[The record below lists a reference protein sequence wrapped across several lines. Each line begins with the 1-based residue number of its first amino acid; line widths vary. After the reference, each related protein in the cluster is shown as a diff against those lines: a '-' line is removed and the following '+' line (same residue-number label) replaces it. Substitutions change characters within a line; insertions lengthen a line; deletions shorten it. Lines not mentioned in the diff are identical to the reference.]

1 MKVSII
7 GTGYVGLV
15 SGVCLAEVGHDVTCV
30 DIDSSKVELINRGV
44 SPIHES
50 GLTELLG
57 RHLGTRL
64 HATTRLA
71 DAVRATDITLLAVG
85 TPFDGERID
94 LSFIREAAMAVGRA
108 MATKSA
114 YHLVV
119 IKSTVVPGTTEDVV
133 APLLEAASGKQVGR
147 DFGLAMNPE
156 FLREGEAIRDFLE
169 PDRIVLGGIDRRS
182 LDTLAELYRP
192 FAGVDVLRVS
202 PRTAETIKYAANSL
216 LATMISFSNEIA
228 NLCTALDRVDVVEVL
243 RGVHLDKRLSPLL
256 EDGSRIKP
264 GFTSY
269 LEAGC
274 GFGGSCFP
282 KDVKAL
288 VAHGSSVG
296 APMRIL
302 EQVLAVN
309 ASQPLRMI
317 DILRKNFAKLS
328 GLRVAVLGL
337 AFKPG
342 TDDLR
347 ESPAMCVVAELLRE
361 GVAVTAYDPVAGTA
375 AAVML
380 ADAGEI
386 VIADSLDEAV
396 MGTAAVLLLTRWPE
410 FTELPQLLAALPDSP
425 LLVDGRR
432 MIPHQSVPRYE
443 GIGRGSSNSHANELV
458 TNKCVLL
465 STNYL

>member
-1 MKVSII
+1 MTLETMKVSII

-15 SGVCLAEVGHDVTCV
+15 SGACLAEVGHDVTCV
-30 DIDSSKVELINRGV
+30 DIDAGKVERINRGDP
-44 SPIHES
+44 PIHER
-50 GLTELLG
+50 GLAELLG
-57 RHLGTRL
+57 RHIGTGLR
-64 HATTRLA
+64 ATTALN
-71 DAVRATDITLLAVG
+71 DAVRATDITLIAVG

-94 LSFIREAAMAVGRA
+94 LRFIREAATAIGHA
-108 MATKSA
+108 IATKPG
-114 YHLVV
+114 YHVV
-119 IKSTVVPGTTEDVV
+119 AIKSTVVPGTTEDVV
-133 APLLEAASGKQVGR
+133 APLLEAASGKQAGR
-147 DFGLAMNPE
+147 DFGLGMNPE
-156 FLREGEAIRDFLE
+156 FLREGEAVRDFLE

-192 FAGVDVLRVS
+192 FTGVDVLRVS

-216 LATMISFSNEIA
+216 LATMISFSNEIG
-228 NLCTALDRVDVVEVL
+228 NLCAALDNVDVVEVL

-256 EDGSRIKP
+256 DDGSRIMP
-264 GFTSY
+264 GFTTY

-309 ASQPLRMI
+309 GSQPLKMI
-317 DILRKNFAKLS
+317 ELLRRNFADLS

-347 ESPAMCVVAELLRE
+347 ESPALRVVEELLRE
-361 GVAVTAYDPVAGTA
+361 GVAITAYDPVAGTA
-375 AAVML
+375 AAATL
-380 ADAGEI
+380 AGAGEV
-386 VIADSLDEAV
+386 VIADSIHEAV
-396 MGTAAVLLLTRWPE
+396 EGAAAVLLLTRWPE
-410 FTELPQLLAALPDSP
+410 FSELPQLLAALPDPP

-432 MIPHQSVPRYE
+432 MIPHHLVPRYE
-443 GIGRGSSNSHANELV
+443 GIGRGSNGNRRQPD
-458 TNKCVLL
+458 
-465 STNYL
+465 